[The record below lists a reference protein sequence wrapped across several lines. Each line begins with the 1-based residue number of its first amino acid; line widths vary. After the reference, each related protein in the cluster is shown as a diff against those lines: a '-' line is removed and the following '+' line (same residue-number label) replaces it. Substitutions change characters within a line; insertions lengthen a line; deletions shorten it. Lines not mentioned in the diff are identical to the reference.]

1 LNYNQK
7 KINSYNFLKAIRQ
20 TETSSS
26 GQRRIDEFLANKR
39 SPKKNN
45 PKNLNVNS
53 ILPPASVSENERC
66 PICDRLMSID
76 ILETHTQTCIIRNTA
91 AAKELIEKS
100 KLRAKMEAVAKETLF
115 GRKIRDITRARRGE
129 AAPHDSQNSSKSK
142 FIFAP
147 PSENISDIL
156 FPQRSS
162 TSEILVTPRRTTPRK
177 RPNVNLIRLDSE
189 TTTCPTCGM
198 QMTVTRLE
206 NQHKKTCSKSLIS
219 S

>member
-1 LNYNQK
+1 
-7 KINSYNFLKAIRQ
+7 
-20 TETSSS
+20 
-26 GQRRIDEFLANKR
+26 
-39 SPKKNN
+39 
-45 PKNLNVNS
+45 
-53 ILPPASVSENERC
+53 
-66 PICDRLMSID
+66 MSID

-100 KLRAKMEAVAKETLF
+100 KQRAKMEADAKETLF
-115 GRKIRDITRARRGE
+115 GRKISGITRARRGGP
-129 AAPHDSQNSSKSK
+129 APPDPQNSSKSK

-147 PSENISDIL
+147 PPDRISDIL
-156 FPQRSS
+156 FPQQRPS
-162 TSEILVTPRRTTPRK
+162 TSEILVTPQRTSPRK
-177 RPNVNLIRLDSE
+177 KPNVKLVRLDSE